1 MKKNTLLMA
10 FLAGALVAPEILAQQ
25 NPNRPQRQ
33 PRPGQA
39 RDQVGRL
46 AEQLKLTEKQRE
58 QWIKVQQEQA
68 EKQRKIFQASDVPIE
83 KRREQFAAL
92 RKETQEK
99 QEKILT
105 KEQLAKFRELRG
117 GGGQA
122 RPGQGPGRR
131 PGQGPGEGRPGG
143 GRPGGGFGRNPY
155 AQLNLT
161 EEQQQKIQAIQQAQS
176 AEMRKMFEQLR
187 DGGGDREGMRA
198 KFTEMREKFSNQM
211 QAVLTDAQKKKL
223 AEMQEQR
230 GQGGNRPG
238 GARPGGGFGRNP
250 FSQLNLTEEQQKKMQ
265 AIQEAQTA
273 DMRKML
279 EELRNGGGDREGL
292 RAKFTEMRE
301 KFDKQREAILTDAQK
316 KKYQELLQNRPQRR
330 PGQRPSPPRRDDI

>member
-39 RDQVGRL
+39 RDRVGRL

-155 AQLNLT
+155 AQLDLT

-187 DGGGDREGMRA
+187 DGGGDREGM
-198 KFTEMREKFSNQM
+198 
-211 QAVLTDAQKKKL
+211 
-223 AEMQEQR
+223 
-230 GQGGNRPG
+230 
-238 GARPGGGFGRNP
+238 
-250 FSQLNLTEEQQKKMQ
+250 
-265 AIQEAQTA
+265 
-273 DMRKML
+273 
-279 EELRNGGGDREGL
+279 